1 MSKRGYIS
9 RYLLLIKKLKAKQY
23 ATYEELEQYI
33 VNQHDF
39 LQLQD
44 DDLIIGFS
52 KRTLQRDLKEI
63 RNLFGVDIEYSK
75 SMKGYF
81 ICQDDAENMN
91 FQRMLESY
99 EMISALQNAK
109 KINQYIQFEKSSLQ
123 GVEHLKEIIN
133 AIKNTNNIQFTY
145 SKYWEKEASYRTVEP
160 YLLKEF
166 KSRWYVLCLD
176 KKDFKIKTFA
186 LDRMSDV
193 TNTNT
198 LFSPP
203 TNFNFEEYFSNSF
216 GIFCPDG
223 DEVETVEL
231 QFTPIQGRYVK
242 SLPLH
247 KSQTIVEDTEEF
259 LIIQLNIFVT
269 HDFIMELL
277 SFGNDVK
284 VNKPES
290 LKKLIIWR
298 YEQALNAY
306 SQKSPNQ

>member
-1 MSKRGYIS
+1 MSKRGFIS
-9 RYLLLIKKLKAKQY
+9 RYLLLIKKLKVKPY
-23 ATYEELEQYI
+23 SSFEELEQYI
-33 VNQHDF
+33 IDQHDF

-81 ICQDDAENMN
+81 ISQDDAENMN

-99 EMISALQNAK
+99 EMISALQKAK
-109 KINQYIQFEKSSLQ
+109 KINQYIQFEKNSLQ

-133 AIKNTNNIQFTY
+133 AIKNTNNLQFTY
-145 SKYWEKEASYRTVEP
+145 SKYWENEASYRTAEP

-176 KKDFKIKTFA
+176 KKDLKIKTFA
-186 LDRMSDV
+186 LDRMSNV
-193 TNTNT
+193 ANTKT
-198 LFSPP
+198 LFSLP
-203 TNFNFEEYFSNSF
+203 TNFNFEEYFTNSF
-216 GIFCPDG
+216 GIFCPD
-223 DEVETVEL
+223 DVEVETVEL
-231 QFTPIQGRYVK
+231 QFTTIQGRYVK

-247 KSQTIVEDTEEF
+247 KSQTIIADNDNH
-259 LIIQLNIFVT
+259 LIIQLNMFVT

-290 LKKLIIWR
+290 LKNELINR
-298 YEQALNAY
+298 YSNALKQY
-306 SQKSPNQ
+306 

>member
-81 ICQDDAENMN
+81 ISQDDAENMN

-99 EMISALQNAK
+99 EMISALQKAK
-109 KINQYIQFEKSSLQ
+109 NINQYIQFEKNSLQ

-133 AIKNTNNIQFTY
+133 AIKNNKNIQFTY
-145 SKYWEKEASYRTVEP
+145 SKYWENEASYRTVEP

-166 KSRWYVLCLD
+166 KSRWYVLSLD
-176 KKDFKIKTFA
+176 KKDLKIKTFA
-186 LDRMSDV
+186 LDRMSNV
-193 TNTNT
+193 ANTNT
-198 LFSPP
+198 FFSPP
-203 TNFNFEEYFSNSF
+203 TNFNFEEYFTNSF
-216 GIFCPDG
+216 GIFCPD
-223 DEVETVEL
+223 DVEVETVEL

-247 KSQTIVEDTEEF
+247 KSQTIIADNDYH
-259 LIIQLNIFVT
+259 LIIQLNMFVT

-290 LKKLIIWR
+290 LKNELINR
-298 YEQALNAY
+298 YSNALKQY
-306 SQKSPNQ
+306 